1 MRAQI
6 EAVTSELGGGIP
18 LSTFWVR
25 GSDGVALI
33 DTGTRDHFPQVKAR
47 LDQIGVGP
55 GDVRMLVNTHAHADH
70 IGGNGQAV
78 AAYRPVVAAPAGA
91 EPWIEDFDVHLREF
105 ALSYPHIIPDSPEV
119 RAEVLPLLDQP
130 VRVHAALREGTT
142 IALGSGVRLEVY
154 ELPGHVR
161 FEIGLF
167 ETSTRTLILG
177 DAIPGF
183 AWNFIHGHLSPS
195 ALRGTLARLRRLGHE
210 LRVERLLTSHFPAG
224 GPEEL
229 HELVSRASAYLDELE
244 QTVLGAVRQAGR
256 PCRLEE
262 IWRTTCSR
270 LGKRLEF
277 RGLATVHAHLEEA
290 VADGRL
296 RRGEGEEEYRWP

>member
-25 GSDGVALI
+25 GTEGVVLV
-33 DTGTRDHFPQVKAR
+33 DSGTREHFPRVKAR
-47 LDQIGVGP
+47 LDGLGLGA
-55 GDVRMLVNTHAHADH
+55 GDVVMLVNTHAHADH

-91 EPWIEDFDVHLREF
+91 ESWIEDFDTHLREF
-105 ALSYPHIIPDSPEV
+105 ALGYPHIIPDSPEV
-119 RAEVLPLLDQP
+119 RAEVMPLLDEP
-130 VRVHAALREGTT
+130 VRVHALLREGTVL
-142 IALGSGVRLEVY
+142 ALGGGVRLEVY
-154 ELPGHVR
+154 EFPGHVR
-161 FEIGLF
+161 YEIGLF

-195 ALRGTLARLRRLGHE
+195 ALRRTLGRLRHLAGELG
-210 LRVERLLTSHFPAG
+210 LERLLTSHFSEG
-224 GPEEL
+224 GPAQL

-244 QTVLGAVRQAGR
+244 HTVLRTVREARG

-262 IWRTTCSR
+262 VWRLTCAR

-296 RRGEGEEEYRWP
+296 RRGEAEQEYLWP